1 MIVFTENCMSASS
14 KSFHCFSS
22 LSRKLDEGRPIIEEF
37 QSWWQSCVNNV
48 QHCLCDLCTQ
58 LRHSR
63 QTATQLYFFWYFEA
77 LILEQQA
84 CMWVT
89 FWGIKGHRCS
99 SGYVLNELNGK
110 QLMQEWGVRNND
122 YLEEPNCST
131 NGRPGSIISYTYK
144 TKLKIKSCIS
154 PCEWWEIY
162 HWVYR
167 VPSLKSRTALFPSS
181 VKVTIASE
189 DISPRTLS
197 LSATKHSSWVS
208 TVLHLVVCCVGWVH
222 SSISSESSQVA
233 ETCCW
238 LEKSIFAS
246 SLSLAHC
253 VLETTE
259 LWQMLPILE
268 CLGTVHWLNSLL
280 CIIIVPGTLCTGDN
294 RTVANAS
301 HSWMPGYS
309 SLVEFFV
316 VRDHLRDGI
325 LDVDQ
330 ALKTDKGTALSYNSW
345 EVTERLFYWEFT
357 IRYVHTNGQ
366 IDAKGHSSISV
377 HWNTVYLLCLQI
389 KRAFLVLVI
398 CT

>member
-1 MIVFTENCMSASS
+1 MT
-14 KSFHCFSS
+14 K
-22 LSRKLDEGRPIIEEF
+22 
-37 QSWWQSCVNNV
+37 
-48 QHCLCDLCTQ
+48 
-58 LRHSR
+58 
-63 QTATQLYFFWYFEA
+63 
-77 LILEQQA
+77 
-84 CMWVT
+84 
-89 FWGIKGHRCS
+89 
-99 SGYVLNELNGK
+99 
-110 QLMQEWGVRNND
+110 
-122 YLEEPNCST
+122 LEEPNCSM

-197 LSATKHSSWVS
+197 LSATKHDSWVS

-233 ETCCW
+233 KTSCW

-280 CIIIVPGTLCTGDN
+280 LEITWGMASLTLIKLSKLTN
-294 RTVANAS
+294 VQPWVTIAS
-301 HSWMPGYS
+301 CSTCKRSKHHFLSILG
-309 SLVEFFV
+309 V
-316 VRDHLRDGI
+316 V
-325 LDVDQ
+325 
-330 ALKTDKGTALSYNSW
+330 
-345 EVTERLFYWEFT
+345 
-357 IRYVHTNGQ
+357 
-366 IDAKGHSSISV
+366 SV
-377 HWNTVYLLCLQI
+377 
-389 KRAFLVLVI
+389 
-398 CT
+398 